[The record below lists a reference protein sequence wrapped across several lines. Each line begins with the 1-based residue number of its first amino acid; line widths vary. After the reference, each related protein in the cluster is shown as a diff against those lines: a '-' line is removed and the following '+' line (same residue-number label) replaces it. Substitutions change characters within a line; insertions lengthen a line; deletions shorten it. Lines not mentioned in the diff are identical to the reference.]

1 MKNRYA
7 LVALTSI
14 VTFLAALLIFI
25 VISRDNESKKIK
37 VGFIHIGDASSAYTN
52 NFYFAQK
59 ELENA
64 LTGNVTTVSKFN
76 VEENEKATST
86 ACDELIKEGCNIIFA
101 TSYGYSKTVKRF
113 AEAHPDVQFCQATGT
128 NANEEPVL
136 PNYHTF
142 MGWIYEGRYISGVV
156 AGLKLEELINKGII
170 AKDEKGEVKI
180 GYVAA
185 FPMAEVI
192 SGYTAFFLGVRA
204 IVPDA
209 VMRVVYTNTWSNS
222 FVEKNCAERLIEE
235 GCVIISQH
243 SDTMGPA
250 IACEEASSLRG
261 KTVFHV
267 GYNQSMKDVAP
278 TTSLVSCRIN
288 WSPYIISACEAVLKD
303 KPIES
308 VVKATINGNDAGSG
322 IKNNWVEIIGQNEIK
337 MAAGTTQR
345 IQEEIEKFKNGR
357 ESIFQGEY
365 IGMNPNAKPNSWN
378 LRTPYEENANRSAPS
393 FSYVLKDVII
403 IE

>member
-14 VTFLAALLIFI
+14 VTFLAALLIFC

-64 LTGNVTTVSKFN
+64 LTENVTTVSKFN

-101 TSYGYSKTVKRF
+101 TSYGYSETVKGF

-156 AGLKLEELINKGII
+156 AGLKLDELINKGII

-204 IVPDA
+204 IVPYA
-209 VMRVVYTNTWSNS
+209 VMRVVYTDTWSNS
-222 FVEKNCAERLIEE
+222 FVEKQCAERLIEE

-278 TTSLVSCRIN
+278 TTSLVSSRIN

-365 IGMNPNAKPNSWN
+365 IGMNPNANPKSWD
-378 LRTPYEENANRSAPS
+378 LRTPYEENAKRSAPS

>member
-14 VTFLAALLIFI
+14 VTFLAALLIFS

-64 LTGNVTTVSKFN
+64 LTENVTTVSKFN

-101 TSYGYSKTVKRF
+101 TSYGYSETVKGF

-156 AGLKLEELINKGII
+156 AGLKLDELIKNGII
-170 AKDEKGEVKI
+170 PKDDVTI

-222 FVEKNCAERLIEE
+222 FVEKKCAERLIEE

-278 TTSLVSCRIN
+278 TTSLVSSRIN

-337 MAAGTTQR
+337 MADGTTQR

-365 IGMNPNAKPNSWN
+365 IGKNPNAKPNSWD

-393 FSYVLKDVII
+393 FSYVLMNVII

>member
-14 VTFLAALLIFI
+14 FTFLIALLFFR
-25 VISRDNESKKIK
+25 VISRDYKSNTIK
-37 VGFIHIGDASSAYTN
+37 AGFIHIGDASSAYTN

-64 LTGNVTTVSKFN
+64 LMDNVTTVSKFN
-76 VEENEKATST
+76 VEENEEATST
-86 ACDELIKEGCNIIFA
+86 ACEELIAEGCNIIFA
-101 TSYGYSKTVKRF
+101 TSYGYSETVKRY
-113 AEAHPDVQFCQATGT
+113 AAAHPEVQFCQATGI
-128 NANEEPVL
+128 NANDEPVL

-142 MGWIYEGRYISGVV
+142 MGWIYEGRYISGIV
-156 AGLKLEELINKGII
+156 AGLKLDELIKKEII
-170 AKDEKGEVKI
+170 PKDDVTI

-185 FPMAEVI
+185 FPLPEVI
-192 SGYTAFFLGVRA
+192 SGYTAFFLGVRS

-209 VMRVVYTNTWSNS
+209 LMRVVYTDTWSNS
-222 FVEKNCAERLIEE
+222 FVEKKCAEHLIEE

-243 SDTMGPA
+243 SDTTGPA

-261 KTVFHV
+261 KTVFHI
-267 GYNQSMKDVAP
+267 GYNQSMTDVAP
-278 TTSLVSCRIN
+278 TTSLVSSRIN

-303 KPIES
+303 KPIEA

-322 IKNNWVEIIGQNEIK
+322 IQNNWVEIIGQNKLK
-337 MAAGTTQR
+337 MAEGTPER

-357 ESIFQGEY
+357 ESIFKGEY
-365 IGMNPNAKPNSWN
+365 IGINPNAKPNTWN
-378 LRTPYEENANRSAPS
+378 LRKPYEENATRSAPS
-393 FSYVLKDVII
+393 FSYVLKDVIFV
-403 IE
+403 E